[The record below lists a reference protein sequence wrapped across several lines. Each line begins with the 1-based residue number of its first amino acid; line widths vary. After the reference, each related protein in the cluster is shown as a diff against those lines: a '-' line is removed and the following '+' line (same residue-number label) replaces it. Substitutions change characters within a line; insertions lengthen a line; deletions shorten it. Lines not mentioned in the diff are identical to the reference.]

1 MLQGVVVS
9 RIKVTS
15 KTCVVPFEEAEE
27 KLKVLILACHVEILL
42 HMKTTDVSVYIVTSR
57 L

>member
-1 MLQGVVVS
+1 MS
-9 RIKVTS
+9 RIRVTS
-15 KTCVVPFEEAEE
+15 KTCVVPFEEAEK

-42 HMKTTDVSVYIVTSR
+42 HMETMDVSVDIVTSR

>member
-42 HMKTTDVSVYIVTSR
+42 HMKTTDVSVDIVTSR